1 MDRRGTGPGG
11 LTSRALPLRAA
22 ADLET
27 RASVDD
33 HGDLRLWLRLMTVH
47 KLIDGEVRR
56 RLRSRFGI
64 SLARFDLMAQL
75 ERSPDG
81 VRMGDLSRRLM
92 VTGGNVTQLVREL
105 VREGAVERTPEP
117 DNRRAVVIR
126 LTPRGRRHFAVLA
139 RAHEQWIADLFDG
152 LSRLEKA
159 QLQAILGRHKRL
171 LATRPAGPGE
181 AAPPTVSGR
190 GSPAPAARNRRS

>member
-1 MDRRGTGPGG
+1 MTGRR
-11 LTSRALPLRAA
+11 LPLRAA

-27 RASVDD
+27 RASTDD
-33 HGDLRLWLRLMTVH
+33 HADLRLWLRLMTIH
-47 KLIDGEVRR
+47 KLIDGEIRR
-56 RLRSRFGI
+56 RLRARFDI

-105 VREGAVERTPEP
+105 VRDALVERTPEP

-126 LTPRGRRHFAVLA
+126 LTARGRRHFATLA
-139 RAHEQWIADLFDG
+139 RANEQWIVELFDG

-159 QLQAILGRHKRL
+159 QLFAILGRHKRL
-171 LATRPAGPGE
+171 LAMRPAG
-181 AAPPTVSGR
+181 
-190 GSPAPAARNRRS
+190 